1 MPRDYK
7 NTKKDTP
14 KKESKLGSLLT
25 FLSGLSLG
33 LLVAVIVF
41 FYGDDLARYF
51 QVKRSVSMHSET
63 EQALRSGKEEPDA
76 AIPEPTFEF
85 YNILPNKE
93 VDISAWITREPE
105 KESTQTIDEEGN
117 YILQVGS
124 FKQNKAADQVKAKL
138 ALLGFHAYIES
149 GVINGEGTYRVR
161 IGPYKTPAKLREAR
175 ERLLANDLEF
185 IQMRL

>member
-7 NTKKDTP
+7 NTKKSAP
-14 KKESKLGSLLT
+14 KKESKLSSLLT
-25 FLSGLSLG
+25 FISGLSLG
-33 LLVAVIVF
+33 LLVAVFVF
-41 FYGDDLARYF
+41 FYGDNIANYLQIQRT
-51 QVKRSVSMHSET
+51 VSLGSNNDSENSEDIT
-63 EQALRSGKEEPDA
+63 AS
-76 AIPEPTFEF
+76 IPKPTFEF

-93 VDISAWITREPE
+93 VDISAWVT
-105 KESTQTIDEEGN
+105 KESEKTNEQAIVEEGN
-117 YILQVGS
+117 FILQVGS
-124 FKQNKAADQVKAKL
+124 FKQNKAADQVKARL

-161 IGPYKTPAKLREAR
+161 IGPYKTRAKLREAR

>member
-7 NTKKDTP
+7 NIKKSTP
-14 KKESKLGSLLT
+14 KKESKLGGILC

-33 LLVAVIVF
+33 LLIATIVF
-41 FYGDDLARYF
+41 FYGDDIARQL
-51 QVKRSVSMHSET
+51 QVQRNISVNKDSTDFNGDET
-63 EQALRSGKEEPDA
+63 PAE
-76 AIPEPTFEF
+76 AIPEPIFEF

-93 VDISAWITREPE
+93 VDISALVTRDAE
-105 KESTQTIDEEGN
+105 KENRKDLEEEGN

-124 FKQNKAADQVKAKL
+124 FKKYSAADQVKARL
-138 ALLGFHAYIES
+138 ALLGFQAYIES

-161 IGPYKTPAKLREAR
+161 IGPYKTRTKLRQAR
-175 ERLLANDLEF
+175 ERLLANNLDF

>member
-7 NTKKDTP
+7 NIKKNAQ
-14 KKESKLGSLLT
+14 KKESKLSSLLT
-25 FLSGLSLG
+25 FTSGLSVG
-33 LLVAVIVF
+33 LFVAVFVF
-41 FYGDDLARYF
+41 FYGDNIANYLQIQRAI
-51 QVKRSVSMHSET
+51 SIESNNASENNKDIT
-63 EQALRSGKEEPDA
+63 TS
-76 AIPEPTFEF
+76 IPKPTFEF

-93 VDISAWITREPE
+93 VDISAWVTKETEKTNEQVPE
-105 KESTQTIDEEGN
+105 EEGN
-117 YILQVGS
+117 FILQVVS
-124 FKQNKAADQVKAKL
+124 FKQNKAADQVKARL

-161 IGPYKTPAKLREAR
+161 IGPYKTRAKLRQAR